1 MADRVLSDAEI
12 VKLLRA
18 QGFRGVDLAIGL
30 AVALAESGGRVGV
43 VSPPNRGGTV
53 DRGLFQINS
62 SHTQFDAKR
71 LVSDPAYNAAA
82 ARAVW
87 DAQGWSGWSA
97 YKNGRFIKFWDR
109 GVAAAG
115 LASSTAA
122 PSSTG
127 VSSLATSSGTVT
139 AVPADLHIGP
149 LHTGIPTPAE
159 FANETSR
166 LVVVGLFTLAGLAL
180 VVAGVYSGVTGT
192 QTFQKAKSAT
202 EKVAST
208 AVGAAL

>member
-1 MADRVLSDAEI
+1 VADRVLSDAAI

-30 AVALAESGGRVGV
+30 AVALAESGGRVGI

-53 DRGLFQINS
+53 DRDLLQINS

-71 LVSDPAYNAAA
+71 LVTDPAYNAAA

-87 DAQGWSGWSA
+87 NAQGWSGWST

-115 LASSTAA
+115 LAPSTAA
-122 PSSTG
+122 PTFGAGTS
-127 VSSLATSSGTVT
+127 ATSSGTVT

-192 QTFQKAKSAT
+192 QTFQKAKATT